1 MSDRLK
7 GKRAFVTAAA
17 VGIGRACA
25 VAFAREGAT
34 VFATDIDEAKLEAL
48 KSEGIAEVARLDARD
63 SAAVAAMA
71 KRAGKTDILLNAA
84 GFVHHGTVLDC
95 SDEDWDFSFDLNVKS
110 MHRTIRAFLPGM
122 LESGKGTIVNISS
135 AAGVVKA
142 APNRYV
148 YGATKAAVAALT
160 QVGGRRLHHQGHPL
174 QLHLPRHH
182 RDALDAG
189 SRRRRRP
196 QRSRDVHLT
205 AADGTARHR
214 RGDRFARRLSRQR
227 RKRVHDRCRA
237 CHRRRLDAVGERPMN
252 KIDLN
257 GRCAVVTGGA
267 QGFGRAI
274 AERFVASGAKV
285 AIWDHD
291 LPFAE
296 KTAKEIGPAVSAFK
310 VDVSDL
316 AAVEKTRDETLKALG
331 KIDILVNNAGIA
343 GINKTVW
350 ETDLEEW
357 RKVLRINL
365 DGPFICCKAVVP
377 AMIAQKYGRIV
388 NIASIAG
395 KEGNPNAAH
404 YSASKA
410 GLIALTKSLGKELAQ
425 HDILVNAVTP
435 AAAKTA
441 IFDQLTQ
448 QHIDFMLSKI
458 PKGRFVLVEE
468 LAAMVAWLASE
479 DCAFSTGAVFDIS
492 GGRATY

>member
-1 MSDRLK
+1 
-7 GKRAFVTAAA
+7 
-17 VGIGRACA
+17 
-25 VAFAREGAT
+25 
-34 VFATDIDEAKLEAL
+34 
-48 KSEGIAEVARLDARD
+48 
-63 SAAVAAMA
+63 
-71 KRAGKTDILLNAA
+71 
-84 GFVHHGTVLDC
+84 
-95 SDEDWDFSFDLNVKS
+95 
-110 MHRTIRAFLPGM
+110 
-122 LESGKGTIVNISS
+122 
-135 AAGVVKA
+135 
-142 APNRYV
+142 
-148 YGATKAAVAALT
+148 
-160 QVGGRRLHHQGHPL
+160 
-174 QLHLPRHH
+174 
-182 RDALDAG
+182 
-189 SRRRRRP
+189 
-196 QRSRDVHLT
+196 
-205 AADGTARHR
+205 
-214 RGDRFARRLSRQR
+214 
-227 RKRVHDRCRA
+227 
-237 CHRRRLDAVGERPMN
+237 MN

-350 ETDLEEW
+350 ETDLDEW

-377 AMIAQKYGRIV
+377 AMLAQKYGRIV

-395 KEGNPNAAH
+395 KEGNPNAVA

-410 GLIALTKSLGKELAQ
+410 GVISLTKSLGKELAQ
-425 HDILVNAVTP
+425 TGVLVNCVTP

-441 IFDQLTQ
+441 IFDQMTK
-448 QHIDFMLSKI
+448 QHIDYMLSKI
-458 PKGRFVLVEE
+458 PMNRFVEVDEIAALVC
-468 LAAMVAWLASE
+468 WLASE
-479 DCAFSTGAVFDIS
+479 DCSFSTGGVFDIS